1 MTFSKLWQKLFNK
14 NDEATEIALH
24 VSGATIRNK
33 SPFDDLE
40 SYRNEEE
47 LSEELI
53 EKWVMDFYMVSINNL
68 DNESFKLFVDASK
81 EITPEIVRQLLG
93 DFDWRPRIVGAY
105 FAAIKNYSE
114 LRDIIGVHLLK
125 SEVCYAG
132 AGYALALAVFGDDKS
147 KDYLNLYL
155 TYYLE
160 RKDLWFDQGDA
171 LAALYKIDPSQAAI
185 CSAKWHEF
193 VADKPNWNLED
204 EIAAMN
210 RSVNVVK
217 DIGEASQTH

>member
-24 VSGATIRNK
+24 VSGATVRNK

-40 SYRNEEE
+40 VYRNEEE
-47 LSEELI
+47 LSEDFI
-53 EKWVMDFYMVSINNL
+53 EKWVMNFYMVSINNL
-68 DNESFKLFVDASK
+68 DDESFKSFVNASK
-81 EITPEIVRQLLG
+81 EITPEVVRQLLG

-132 AGYALALAVFGDDKS
+132 AGYALALAIFGDDKS
-147 KDYLNLYL
+147 KDYLSLYL
-155 TYYLE
+155 DYYLK

-171 LAALYKIDPSQAAI
+171 LAALSVSDSNQAE
-185 CSAKWHEF
+185 KRLGEWGEF
-193 VADKPNWNLED
+193 VADKSYWNLENKK
-204 EIAAMN
+204 AGMN
-210 RSVNVVK
+210 RGIKVVK
-217 DIGEASQTH
+217 QISEA